1 MKLVNMNKNQ
11 SYIVGQN
18 YRKRYNAYRGGNM
31 EFMTTKDAVKK
42 MEYK

>member
-18 YRKRYNAYRGGNM
+18 YQERSNTYRGENM
-31 EFMTTKDAVKK
+31 EFMTTKDAVKNGI
-42 MEYK
+42 